1 MYIYIT
7 KVSLK
12 YANEVKYIVSTS
24 IKILTLVI
32 TRNHLTFPRGLKSVL
47 SSEILTCDSF
57 LSNGA
62 IFVT

>member
-1 MYIYIT
+1 MIIIIIIKNIMYIYIT

-32 TRNHLTFPRGLKSVL
+32 WRFLMAL
-47 SSEILTCDSF
+47 SLCSP
-57 LSNGA
+57 
-62 IFVT
+62 

>member
-47 SSEILTCDSF
+47 SLTILGNPH
-57 LSNGA
+57 L
-62 IFVT
+62 